1 MATKKKKGGAASAAT
16 KKMAG
21 KRGTIATARRSGS
34 SKAMKAARLAALN
47 AGRKTIAGHIGG
59 GKGAEIE

>member
-1 MATKKKKGGAASAAT
+1 MATKKKAGARSAAT

-47 AGRKTIAGHIGG
+47 VGAGYIGG
-59 GKGAEIE
+59 GKGAEGE

>member
-1 MATKKKKGGAASAAT
+1 MATKKKGGARSAMT

-21 KRGTIATARRSGS
+21 RRGTISTAKRSGS

-47 AGRKTIAGHIGG
+47 AGGGLKGG
-59 GKGAEIE
+59 GGEEGE